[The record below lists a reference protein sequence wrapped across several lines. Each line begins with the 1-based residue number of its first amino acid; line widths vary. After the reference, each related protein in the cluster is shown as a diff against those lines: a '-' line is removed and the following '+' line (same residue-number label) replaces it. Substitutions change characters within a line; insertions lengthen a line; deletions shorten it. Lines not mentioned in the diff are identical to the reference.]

1 MEIALGAK
9 RKLGFIT
16 GAIVRDKQDRKLQEQ
31 WDTYN
36 NVVINW
42 LHNSMSETI
51 KKSVLYY
58 STAREIWVQLEKRFT
73 VSNGSTKYR
82 LNKEIYETK
91 QNRLPINEYY
101 TKMCSLWEELEN
113 LNEYPAITQL
123 TPEIT
128 AYIQEIKRQQEEQH
142 LFQFL
147 NGLDEEYAQQRSQLL
162 LQHPLPSVESACA
175 SLQQEE
181 SQREIFTESTY
192 SAESS
197 AMWTKFLKADKEKQ
211 QALNSGEGYVEK
223 CKVCGRKNHPTR
235 ECWYKKGFP
244 EGHPLSKNYLKSGKK
259 QGSTEQQYTKGR
271 EPGWSRNRG
280 QRPRQV
286 GGRMNANAAAQEE
299 GNSLAAT
306 LTPDIVEKLLKLAE
320 TKGEADV
327 EEESDTPF
335 SGMVTCCNVKLLS
348 NDWIID
354 SGASDHMISDKNML
368 MNQRELENCP
378 RIRLLNGKTSLVTHT
393 GVDT

>member
-1 MEIALGAK
+1 MTSKETNNSNSSIDTSSPLYLHPNEGNLVISEKLQGISNFRPWKRSMEIALGVK
-9 RKLGFIT
+9 RKFGFVT
-16 GAIVRDKQDRKLQEQ
+16 GAIVRDKQDTKLQEQ
-31 WDTYN
+31 WDTSN
-36 NVVINW
+36 N
-42 LHNSMSETI
+42 
-51 KKSVLYY
+51 Y
-58 STAREIWVQLEKRFT
+58 SKGNLGATGKAFT

-91 QNRLPINEYY
+91 QNGLPINEYY

-128 AYIQEIKRQQEEQH
+128 AYIQAIKRQQEEQH

-147 NGLDEEYAQQRSQLL
+147 NGLDEEYAQQRSQLM
-162 LQHPLPSVESACA
+162 LQHPLPSVDSACA

-197 AMWTKFLKADKEKQ
+197 AMWKKFLKADKEKQ
-211 QALNSGEGYVEK
+211 QENNSGEGYEEK
-223 CKVCGRKNHPTR
+223 CKVCKRKNHPTR

-244 EGHPLSKNYLKSGKK
+244 EGHPLSKNNLKSGTK
-259 QGSTEQQYTKGR
+259 QGSTEQQYPKGR

-280 QRPRQV
+280 PRPRQV
-286 GGRMNANAAAQEE
+286 GGRMNANAATQEE
-299 GNSLAAT
+299 GNSLVAT

-320 TKGEADV
+320 AKGEVDV

-348 NDWIID
+348 NDWILD
-354 SGASDHMISDKNML
+354 F
-368 MNQRELENCP
+368 LEP
-378 RIRLLNGKTSLVTHT
+378 MTI
-393 GVDT
+393 

>member
-1 MEIALGAK
+1 MTSKETNTSNSSIDTSSPLYLHPNEGNLLISEQLQGISNFRPWKRSMKIALGVK
-9 RKLGFIT
+9 RKLGFVT
-16 GAIVRDKQDRKLQEQ
+16 GAIVRDKQDTKF
-31 WDTYN
+31 
-36 NVVINW
+36 
-42 LHNSMSETI
+42 
-51 KKSVLYY
+51 
-58 STAREIWVQLEKRFT
+58 TAREIWVQLEKRFT

-91 QNRLPINEYY
+91 QNGLPINEYY

-128 AYIQEIKRQQEEQH
+128 AYIQAIKRQQEEQH

-147 NGLDEEYAQQRSQLL
+147 NGLDEEYAQQRSQLM

-181 SQREIFTESTY
+181 SEREIFTESTY

-197 AMWTKFLKADKEKQ
+197 AMWTKFLKANKEKQ
-211 QALNSGEGYVEK
+211 QETTVEK
-223 CKVCGRKNHPTR
+223 DMKRN
-235 ECWYKKGFP
+235 GFP
-244 EGHPLSKNYLKSGKK
+244 EGHPLSKNNLKSSTK
-259 QGSTEQQYTKGR
+259 QGSTEQQYPKGR

-280 QRPRQV
+280 PRPRQV
-286 GGRMNANAAAQEE
+286 GGRMNANAATQEE
-299 GNSLAAT
+299 GNSLVAT

-320 TKGEADV
+320 TKGEVDV

-348 NDWIID
+348 NDWILD
-354 SGASDHMISDKNML
+354 S
-368 MNQRELENCP
+368 LEP
-378 RIRLLNGKTSLVTHT
+378 MTI
-393 GVDT
+393 